1 MALYIKQMKIF
12 SDCNVLPD
20 NTGHET
26 WEENFQIKQLIKYVS
41 NSGINMLT
49 KLSKSCLLMN
59 EFAHEWRMFPKILI
73 ILFKFYR

>member
-12 SDCNVLPD
+12 RDCNVLPD
-20 NTGHET
+20 NTGHKT
-26 WEENFQIKQLIKYVS
+26 WEYIKYMS

-73 ILFKFYR
+73 TLFKFYR